1 MKKKL
6 IALLLSVLLVFTL
19 AACSGE
25 NDEPATE
32 NGTVN
37 EVTDAAEGG
46 DGTPEVTIPDAG
58 VNTDEEAV
66 DLGIE
71 VKKSFKMSG
80 TLKKIS
86 YKDISTSGEKLEN
99 MLNAAL
105 KKAQLGDFVLAFN
118 EYEDDDTEGIDK
130 IAYVAAI
137 EDDDMDKATI
147 EMGVYHSTEDDKY
160 YQYNGYTSETLTDA
174 SASVKTILSK
184 IESAYG
190 IKLSQKKVETVLK
203 HAWEKSA
210 KREDFYGTY
219 QTTEYKGDGYIDKIT
234 VRVDVGYDEGDNMG
248 AYIYAERER
257 LYT

>member
-6 IALLLSVLLVFTL
+6 IALLLSVLLVFTF
-19 AACSGE
+19 AACSDE
-25 NDEPATE
+25 NDEPTTE
-32 NGTVN
+32 NGMTN
-37 EVTDAAEGG
+37 EADGAEE
-46 DGTPEVTIPDAG
+46 TPEVTIPDAG
-58 VNTDEEAV
+58 INTDEEAV
-66 DLGIE
+66 DFGIE

-86 YKDISTSGEKLEN
+86 YKDISESGEKLES
-99 MLNAAL
+99 MLNATL
-105 KKAQLGDFVLAFN
+105 KKAQLGNFVLAFN
-118 EYEDDDTEGIDK
+118 DYEDDDADGIDK

-147 EMGVYHSTEDDKY
+147 EMGVYHSTENDKY
-160 YQYNGYTSETLTDA
+160 YQYNGYTSETLTGA

-190 IKLSQKKVETVLK
+190 IKMSQKKVETVLK
-203 HAWEKSA
+203 RAWEKSA

-219 QTTEYKGDGYIDKIT
+219 QTAEYKGDGHTDKIT

>member
-25 NDEPATE
+25 NDEPSAE
-32 NGTVN
+32 NGMTN

-46 DGTPEVTIPDAG
+46 DETPEATIPDAG

-86 YKDISTSGEKLEN
+86 YKNISASGEKLES

-190 IKLSQKKVETVLK
+190 IKMSQKKVETVLK